1 MTAARAETAKDRV
14 VILHGIAQMAW
25 NMAGVTFFLRRQ
37 GFDPVPLSYPS
48 TRLGL
53 DALAD
58 RLKSE
63 LEAKGV
69 WDGPGQVHFVTH
81 SMGGLVAA
89 RYLEKYR
96 PEIPRDRLGRVVM
109 LAPPHGGS
117 EVADLLHRNGL
128 YRWFYGPAGQELTTE
143 ARTGLEPPYYELG
156 IIAGT
161 SGWIFPAAGSL
172 FGGPH
177 DGRVAVARTRLPGM
191 RAHTTVA
198 ASHTTIPWRPA
209 VLRQIAAFLKTGA
222 FERPE

>member
-1 MTAARAETAKDRV
+1 MAKDRV

-25 NMAGVTFFLRRQ
+25 NMAAVTFFLRRQ
-37 GFDPVPLSYPS
+37 GFDPVPLTYPS
-48 TRLGL
+48 TAHGL

-58 RLKSE
+58 RLKAE
-63 LEAKGV
+63 LAAKGV
-69 WDGPGQVHFVTH
+69 WDGPGRVHFVTH

-96 PEIPRDRLGRVVM
+96 AEIPESRLGRVVM

-117 EVADLLHRNGL
+117 EVADLLHRQGL

-143 ARTGLEPPYYELG
+143 ARTEPDPPYYDLG

-161 SGWIFPAAGSL
+161 SGWIFPAAGAL

-177 DGRVAVARTRLPGM
+177 DGRVAVARTKLPGM
-191 RAHTTVA
+191 RAHTTVP
-198 ASHTTIPWRPA
+198 ASHTFIPWRPA
-209 VLRQIAAFLKTGA
+209 VLRLIASFLKTGS
-222 FERPE
+222 FEELS